1 MTVEIAT
8 GKAKCVA
15 CSETIPK
22 GANCWHQ
29 RVNSRARPFFC
40 CSCLG
45 SMHRQVS
52 GLSTVFRYEV
62 WRLEQGTPEET
73 HMAKRAESSDRPN
86 SDGPW
91 LVEIEDMAHAE
102 EAIALAE
109 GIPTENVRLS
119 MGPAGYGLSSSPRNF
134 GADSKTVIFFAEIP
148 NNRV

>member
-1 MTVEIAT
+1 
-8 GKAKCVA
+8 
-15 CSETIPK
+15 
-22 GANCWHQ
+22 
-29 RVNSRARPFFC
+29 
-40 CSCLG
+40 
-45 SMHRQVS
+45 
-52 GLSTVFRYEV
+52 
-62 WRLEQGTPEET
+62 
-73 HMAKRAESSDRPN
+73 MAKRAESSDRPN

>member
-8 GKAKCVA
+8 GKAKCVV

-22 GANCWHQ
+22 GASCWHQ
-29 RVNSRARPFFC
+29 GVNSRARPFFC
-40 CSCLG
+40 GSCLG

-62 WRLEQGTPEET
+62 HQLDQGTPEET
-73 HMAKRAESSDRPN
+73 HMAKRAEYSDRPN
-86 SDGPW
+86 TDGPW
-91 LVEIEDMAHAE
+91 LCEIEDMAHAE

-119 MGPAGYGLSSSPRNF
+119 TAPKFRGRGP
-134 GADSKTVIFFAEIP
+134 DVFFAEIP